1 MSSSPLFK
9 ICVTGAAGNISNHL
23 IPYLCNGS
31 VFPDK
36 QISLSLLDIPNP
48 PQISIMNG
56 TILELQDCNYPNL
69 HSVTSHT
76 NASEA
81 FKDADLIIFL
91 GGYPRKPGMERKDL
105 LSINGKIFTSQ
116 AEALQYAKA
125 DVKCLIIANPCNT
138 NAKILYEGIKT
149 FNLNIKRENI
159 TCLSRLDQNRARSLY
174 KQMHNANADH
184 VFIWGNHS
192 SSCVPDV
199 VSVND
204 EEKELINE
212 EFITKVQQRG
222 SEILTVK
229 GMSSVFSA
237 AKAICD
243 HLRDWCYGST
253 GTGTTNNVVSMG
265 VVSNGEYDIKEG
277 LVCSMPCK
285 CTGNW
290 EYKVIQGL
298 QVSNGVKRKLDLS
311 VQELEDEAN
320 EII

>member
-1 MSSSPLFK
+1 MSSSLFK
-9 ICVTGAAGNISNHL
+9 ICITGAAGNISNHL
-23 IPYLCNGS
+23 IPYLCNGYI
-31 VFPDK
+31 FPDK

-48 PQISIMNG
+48 PQINLMNG
-56 TILELQDCNYPNL
+56 IILELQDCNYPNL

-76 NASEA
+76 DANEA

-116 AEALQYAKA
+116 AEALQYANPN
-125 DVKCLIIANPCNT
+125 VKCVIIANPCNT
-138 NAKILYEGIKT
+138 NAKILYEGIKK
-149 FNLNIKRENI
+149 FKLNIKKENI
-159 TCLSRLDQNRARSLY
+159 TCLSRLDQNRARSLF
-174 KQMHNANADH
+174 KQMYNKNADN

-192 SSCVPDV
+192 SSCVPDIMC
-199 VSVND
+199 VNGND
-204 EEKELINE
+204 SDKEMINE

-243 HLRDWCYGST
+243 HLKDWCYG
-253 GTGTTNNVVSMG
+253 NDNVVSMG
-265 VVSNGEYDIKEG
+265 VISNGEYDIKEG

-285 CTGNW
+285 CIGNW
-290 EYKVIQGL
+290 EYNIIQDL
-298 QVSNGVKRKLDLS
+298 HISNDIKCKLDIS
-311 VQELEDEAN
+311 IKELQDEAN
-320 EII
+320 DII